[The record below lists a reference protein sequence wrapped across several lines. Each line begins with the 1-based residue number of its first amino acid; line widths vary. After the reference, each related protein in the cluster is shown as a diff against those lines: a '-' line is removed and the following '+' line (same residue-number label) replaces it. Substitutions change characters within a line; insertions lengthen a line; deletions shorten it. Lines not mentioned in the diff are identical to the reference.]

1 MTITVTGRTFDHR
14 DRLKQLGGV
23 WNSDDKNWIFYNVK
37 PKDLAELKNLSG
49 CLVTDSKERK
59 VEPWTPPLPPIPT
72 GDASED
78 NDDDGGI
85 LAKLFGG
92 DVADRPCIGDRASIV
107 YGDDERYLNHFKDKN
122 PTAFFGFS
130 SINEMC
136 KFVESIPHDKRT
148 GNRAAGWEANKNW
161 AASRDMAHAIDLAR
175 NGWNEGIENAAKI
188 LDMFNV
194 EHAVQRRRRF
204 DVAGGSVSVGRL
216 LAGNPAHMVK
226 RLKQPGRKVVTL
238 FVENVASAYINA
250 DSLTVRAAIVAAFA
264 DIMERNGYSCE
275 IVAMSIVAGDFGNTK
290 PGAHTVVT
298 VKHAGE
304 KLNINDL
311 AFTLGHPSFLR
322 RLSFA
327 CVSQCDELRD
337 LWSTQGYPTEAFNKY
352 HPLGRNEFAIRHLKE
367 NIKGETLEERARKML
382 PLVKPRNLPLEI
394 G

>member
-1 MTITVTGRTFDHR
+1 MTTIISGNTFTHK

-23 WNSDDKNWIFYNVK
+23 WNSGEKNWIFYNSIT
-37 PKDLAELKNLSG
+37 PKELAELKNLPG

-59 VEPWTPPLPPIPT
+59 PEPPPPIPT
-72 GDASED
+72 
-78 NDDDGGI
+78 DDDDDDSGI

-92 DVADRPCIGDRASIV
+92 DVADRPCIGTVPAIV
-107 YGDDERYLNHFKDKN
+107 YGDDERYLNYFKDKN
-122 PTAFFGFS
+122 PIAFFGFS
-130 SINEMC
+130 NINEMC
-136 KFVESIPHDKRT
+136 KFVESIPLSKRT
-148 GNRAAGWEANKNW
+148 GAQDGGWVEPEKW
-161 AASRDMAHAIDLAR
+161 SGSRDMNHAIDLAR
-175 NGWNEGIENAAKI
+175 NGWQKGAENAAKI

-226 RLKQPGRKVVTL
+226 RPKQPGRKVVTL
-238 FVENVASAYINA
+238 FVENVASAFINA
-250 DSLTVRAAIVAAFA
+250 ESLTVRAAIVAAFA

-275 IVAMSIVAGDFGNTK
+275 IVALSIVAGNFSNTE

-298 VKHAGE
+298 IKHAGE
-304 KLNINDL
+304 KLNVNDL

-327 CVSQCDELRD
+327 CVSQCDALRKI
-337 LWSTQGYPTEAFNKY
+337 WPTQGYPTEAFNKY
-352 HPLGRNEFAIRHLKE
+352 HPTARNEFAIRHLKE
-367 NIKGETLEERARKML
+367 NIKGATLEEKARKML
-382 PLVKPRNLPLEI
+382 LLVKPENLPMEI

>member
-1 MTITVTGRTFDHR
+1 MTITVTGRTFLHK
-14 DRLKQLGGV
+14 DRLKELGGV

-59 VEPWTPPLPPIPT
+59 PEPPLPPIPS

-78 NDDDGGI
+78 GDDDAGI

-92 DVADRPCIGDRASIV
+92 DVADRPCIGNNPSIV
-107 YGDDERYLNHFKDKN
+107 YGDDERYLNHFKYKN

-136 KFVESIPHDKRT
+136 KFVESIPLSKRT
-148 GNRAAGWEANKNW
+148 GPQDGGWETSKSRAEW
-161 AASRDMAHAIDLAR
+161 AGSRDMDHAIDLAR
-175 NGWNEGIENAAKI
+175 NGWQKGAENAAKI

-226 RLKQPGRKVVTL
+226 RPKQPGRKVVTL
-238 FVENVASAYINA
+238 FVENVASAFINPE
-250 DSLTVRAAIVAAFA
+250 SLTVRAAIVAAFA

-275 IVAMSIVAGDFGNTK
+275 IVALSIVAGNFSNTE

-304 KLNINDL
+304 KLNVNDL

-327 CVSQCDELRD
+327 CVSQCEALRD
-337 LWSTQGYPTEAFNKY
+337 IWSSQGYPTEAFNKY
-352 HPLGRNEFAIRHLKE
+352 HPTGRNEFAIRHLKE
-367 NIKGETLEERARKML
+367 NVKGATLEETARKML
-382 PLVKPRNLPLEI
+382 PLVKPENLPMEI